1 MRKEIE
7 DYYEDVDERLEII
20 EKRIK
25 TVTKDPEI
33 KPVILNFDE
42 VPLWYHK
49 KP

>member
-1 MRKEIE
+1 MRKKIE

-25 TVTKDPEI
+25 KVTKDPEI

>member
-7 DYYEDVDERLEII
+7 EFYEEIDERLEKI

-25 TVTKDPEI
+25 RVTEDPEI

-42 VPLWYHK
+42 VPLWYYK

>member
-1 MRKEIE
+1 MRKDIE
-7 DYYEDVDERLEII
+7 DFYEEIDERLGII

-25 TVTKDPEI
+25 IKTNDPEI

>member
-1 MRKEIE
+1 MRKKIE
-7 DYYEDVDERLEII
+7 DYYEDVDNALEKI

-25 TVTKDPEI
+25 TLAKNPEI